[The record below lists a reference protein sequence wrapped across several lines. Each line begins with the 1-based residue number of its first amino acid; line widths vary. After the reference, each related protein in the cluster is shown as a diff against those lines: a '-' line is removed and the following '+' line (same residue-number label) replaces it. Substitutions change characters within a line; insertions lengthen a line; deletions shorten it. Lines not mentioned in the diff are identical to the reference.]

1 MSNITEKMDQDCFEF
16 GLVVLW
22 TIWNNCNV
30 VVNVM
35 NGENRDSQGATNFAA
50 TFFQEYKNAMQQ
62 EEGRP
67 NRVNQKWQKPT
78 QRIIKVN
85 FDGSVRKAAKSGG
98 VES

>member
-67 NRVNQKWQKPT
+67 NRVNQSGRNQP
-78 QRIIKVN
+78 R
-85 FDGSVRKAAKSGG
+85 GLSKSISM
-98 VES
+98 VV